1 MPAFALVDSHVH
13 LWNPQQFLIP
23 WLSEAG
29 ILERSYL
36 TADYWALSGHVD
48 IAAFVYVEVDV
59 DPHYALLEAE
69 WVNTQAAAEP
79 RLQAIVAHAP
89 LEHGAHVASYLDALR
104 AIGPRIKGVRRLL
117 QDEAD
122 PNFCLQDSFIHGVQ
136 LLTRYNFSFDICIK
150 HQQLAAVIE
159 LVKRCPDVDFI
170 LDHIGKPTIAHHLHE
185 PWRTQMRSLAALPN
199 VMCKI
204 SGVVTEAEHTRWT
217 EADIEPYISHVI
229 NVFGEDRVM
238 FGSDWPVV
246 RLASEYE
253 RWVACL
259 DRLTAGMST
268 LAQRKLWADN
278 ARRAYKMVNDE

>member
-1 MPAFALVDSHVH
+1 MYKR
-13 LWNPQQFLIP
+13 Q
-23 WLSEAG
+23 E
-29 ILERSYL
+29 
-36 TADYWALSGHVD
+36 WAH
-48 IAAFVYVEVDV
+48 A
-59 DPHYALLEAE
+59 
-69 WVNTQAAAEP
+69 QAAEEP

-89 LEHGAHVASYLDALR
+89 VEHGTKVAGYLAALD

-117 QDEAD
+117 QGEAD

-136 LLTRYNFSFDICIK
+136 LVAHYNFSFDICIK
-150 HQQLAAVIE
+150 QHQLAAVIE
-159 LVKRCPDVDFI
+159 LVRRCPEVDFI
-170 LDHIGKPTIAHHLHE
+170 LDHIGKPNIAHGLHE

-217 EADIEPYISHVI
+217 EADVEPYISHAI
-229 NVFGEDRVM
+229 DVFGEDRVM

-259 DRLTAGMST
+259 ERLTAGMSEQ
-268 LAQRKLWADN
+268 AQRKLWSEN
-278 ARRAYKMVNDE
+278 ARRAYKMVSSK